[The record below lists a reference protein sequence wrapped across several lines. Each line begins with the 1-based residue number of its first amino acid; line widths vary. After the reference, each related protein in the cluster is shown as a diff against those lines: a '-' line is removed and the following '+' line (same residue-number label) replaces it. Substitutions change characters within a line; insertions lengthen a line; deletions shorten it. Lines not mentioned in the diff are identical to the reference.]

1 MAEKEKDAFF
11 DDDLYDDDEDT
22 MENVY
27 LTFAVSARE
36 YGLEVKNVIEITGLK
51 GITEVP
57 DMPRYVKGIMNLRG
71 KIIPLVDVRLR
82 FNNPEAEYT
91 ERTCVVIVNLEDM
104 LVGLIVDGVSEV
116 LRIAEAQMEKSPS
129 IGGNGSSRFIQ
140 GIGKVEEEVKLIL
153 NLENF
158 LGESDIEALE
168 GAKQCPLSDGEK
180 KTDEDSIDA
189 TESKTTDSSTDTSV
203 VKEDEELVKT

>member
-27 LTFAVSARE
+27 LTFALEDRE
-36 YGLEVKNVIEITGLK
+36 YGLEVKNVIEITGIK
-51 GITEVP
+51 SITEVP

-82 FNNPEAEYT
+82 FNNSEQEYT
-91 ERTCVVIVNLEDM
+91 ERTCVIIVSLNDM

-116 LRIAEAQMEKSPS
+116 LRIAENQMEKSPS
-129 IGGNGSSRFIQ
+129 IGGNSSSRFIQ
-140 GIGKVEEEVKLIL
+140 AIGKVDEGVKLIL

-158 LGESDIEALE
+158 LGEGDIKAIETAQ
-168 GAKQCPLSDGEK
+168 AMV
-180 KTDEDSIDA
+180 
-189 TESKTTDSSTDTSV
+189 DSSAYEDENEEEVIDHSV
-203 VKEDEELVKT
+203 SKEDELVKT

>member
-1 MAEKEKDAFF
+1 MANKEKDAFF
-11 DDDLYDDDEDT
+11 DDELYDDDEDT

-27 LTFAVSARE
+27 LTFALADRE

-82 FNNPEAEYT
+82 FNNPEQEYT
-91 ERTCVVIVNLEDM
+91 ERTCVIIVNFDEM

-116 LRIAEAQMEKSPS
+116 LRIAENQLENSPS
-129 IGGNGSSRFIQ
+129 IGGSGTSRFIQ
-140 GIGKVEEEVKLIL
+140 AIGKVDEDVKLIL

-158 LGESDIEALE
+158 LGEGELDNLETAAALS
-168 GAKQCPLSDGEK
+168 GDV
-180 KTDEDSIDA
+180 EDSSAEEI
-189 TESKTTDSSTDTSV
+189 EE
-203 VKEDEELVKT
+203 KEEQEGKLVKT